1 MLMLTRDDFGGE
13 PMSPHEYAAW
23 MSALKFPFDALVKRE
38 IWQRLQLKTVES
50 MKVFAYELLKIRS
63 LLFMIV
69 IPAVFLIVQ
78 RQAANEFRILNSKGR
93 QTLLV
98 VKTSL
103 CVNAA

>member
-1 MLMLTRDDFGGE
+1 
-13 PMSPHEYAAW
+13 
-23 MSALKFPFDALVKRE
+23 
-38 IWQRLQLKTVES
+38 

-69 IPAVFLIVQ
+69 IPAFFLIVQ